1 MEERQAISNL
11 FHNFFVSIN
20 ERDEVNLVSNI
31 NDNINFL
38 GKQNATKQDII
49 YFMNRLYK
57 QDVQNMVWSISGD
70 YNIQKKEI
78 GDEQYE
84 YIVNFMANQKVEK
97 VDEPSTNYKYKI
109 NARIN
114 PDGKMTEMSMT
125 RINE

>member
-70 YNIQKKEI
+70 YNIQRKRL
-78 GDEQYE
+78 
-84 YIVNFMANQKVEK
+84 V
-97 VDEPSTNYKYKI
+97 TNNMNI
-109 NARIN
+109 L
-114 PDGKMTEMSMT
+114 
-125 RINE
+125 